1 MIILLS
7 IILVVI
13 LVSVDF
19 VIKRWAVAELA
30 AEQSRSFLHIGNFK
44 IMDLTY
50 LENDGA
56 VFGSFGGKRWLLIA
70 LTSVLILFCIYL
82 VYKYREKSRF
92 MVISLDLVIAG
103 GIGNLIDRIFNNG
116 LVIDYFD
123 VKLFN
128 FAIFNF
134 ADCCVTIGIALAII
148 YIIFV
153 DGRKEKAE
161 KNAG

>member
-1 MIILLS
+1 
-7 IILVVI
+7 
-13 LVSVDF
+13 
-19 VIKRWAVAELA
+19 
-30 AEQSRSFLHIGNFK
+30 
-44 IMDLTY
+44 
-50 LENDGA
+50 
-56 VFGSFGGKRWLLIA
+56 
-70 LTSVLILFCIYL
+70 
-82 VYKYREKSRF
+82 